1 MGSKDPLDE
10 RHAYNRILRGITALI
25 VFSAI
30 ALVPHI
36 ISLVNTTTTQYEDS
50 EFDGDLDDRP
60 SSCLVG
66 ENYDPEKCFDALKSA
81 VIIESLFQIIIFS
94 IPIYGFVEV
103 YRGVSRISE
112 LRTTKGFNPTETT
125 KSTEIKDEE
134 IEDEEIEDEEINI
147 DGNEEDSENSVP
159 TVSRTLIEF
168 MVIIILAISSWYL
181 VLTM

>member
-1 MGSKDPLDE
+1 MGSDDPLDE

-30 ALVPHI
+30 VLLPHV
-36 ISLVNTTTTQYEDS
+36 ISIVNITTTQYDDLK
-50 EFDGDLDDRP
+50 FDGDLDDSP
-60 SSCLVG
+60 SSCIIG

-81 VIIESLFQIIIFS
+81 TIIESLFQIIIFS
-94 IPIYGFVEV
+94 IPIYGFLEV

-112 LRTTKGFNPTETT
+112 LRTTKGLNLTEST

-134 IEDEEIEDEEINI
+134 IEDEEINTDS
-147 DGNEEDSENSVP
+147 NEEDSENSIP
-159 TVSRTLIEF
+159 TVSRTLMEF
-168 MVIIILAISSWYL
+168 MVIIILAICSWYL

>member
-1 MGSKDPLDE
+1 MGSEDPLNE

-30 ALVPHI
+30 VLVPHM
-36 ISLVNTTTTQYEDS
+36 ISLVNITTTQYDDS
-50 EFDGDLDDRP
+50 KFDGDLADSP
-60 SSCLVG
+60 SSCIPG
-66 ENYDPEKCFDALKSA
+66 ENYDPEKCFDALKSVA
-81 VIIESLFQIIIFS
+81 IIESLFQIIIFS
-94 IPIYGFVEV
+94 IPIYGFIEV

-112 LRTTKGFNPTETT
+112 LRTTKGFNLTETT
-125 KSTEIKDEE
+125 ESTKIKDEE
-134 IEDEEIEDEEINI
+134 IEDEDINIED
-147 DGNEEDSENSVP
+147 NEDDSENSKP

>member
-1 MGSKDPLDE
+1 MGSDDPLDE

-30 ALVPHI
+30 VLLPHM
-36 ISLVNTTTTQYEDS
+36 ISIVNITTTQYDDLK
-50 EFDGDLDDRP
+50 FDGDLDDRP
-60 SSCLVG
+60 SSCIFG

-81 VIIESLFQIIIFS
+81 TIIESLFQIIIFS
-94 IPIYGFVEV
+94 IPIYGFLEV

-112 LRTTKGFNPTETT
+112 LRTTKGLNLTEST

-134 IEDEEIEDEEINI
+134 IEDEEINI
-147 DGNEEDSENSVP
+147 DSNEDDSENSIP
-159 TVSRTLIEF
+159 TVSRTLMEF
-168 MVIIILAISSWYL
+168 MVIIILAICSWYL